1 MRKQLYLDIK
11 NRLKTITD
19 GNGDLLFRHFDL
31 WNRQVE
37 FIEQETP
44 FVCPAVFVEFD
55 RIDWHALSKKVQ
67 DCNLHVRLHIVTEW
81 HSDTADY
88 SPTEQQALE
97 FLDIADKVTKTLQ
110 GFTTNYMNG
119 WMRTASITNH
129 DHETYVDTVEEYT
142 CYLRDVSAYGEGIPV
157 LITGVVVTKQEP

>member
-11 NRLKTITD
+11 NRLKTVTD
-19 GNGDLLFRHFDL
+19 ENGDQLFQHFDL

-44 FVCPAVFVEFD
+44 FVCPAVFIEFG
-55 RIDWHALSKKVQ
+55 RIEWHTLSKKVQ
-67 DCNLHVRLHIVTEW
+67 DCNLRVILHIVTEW

-97 FLDIADKVTKTLQ
+97 FLDISDRVAMALQ
-110 GFTTNYMNG
+110 GFSTTYMNS
-119 WMRTASITNH
+119 WMRSASITNH
-129 DHETYVDTVEEYT
+129 DHETYVDNVEEYT
-142 CYLRDVSAYGEGIPV
+142 CYLRDTSAYSEGTPVQVSDV
-157 LITGVVVTKQEP
+157 LIAKG